1 MRAFLGGP
9 GYLMF
14 SAYACAGMTAL
25 TVAAGIVVAFGHGV
39 AALPLGP
46 GVIIQ
51 VALVR
56 ACAQREMQLRAAAR
70 PGD

>member
-1 MRAFLGGP
+1 
-9 GYLMF
+9 
-14 SAYACAGMTAL
+14 MTAL